1 MELFSAQSPQGQVLQ
16 VVAVFHSDAGWMF
29 CTWHFPCGE
38 ISYEHCFKWIPLRAG
53 KPCGWIL
60 CRRMSHKNVRVF
72 FMGREELRVSQIK
85 IFCLWACQAFEL
97 SKCCSAL
104 SRADAAEWGHA
115 SLSHEEGELE
125 FVLVIEQ
132 IQVMWPHPASLR
144 CHRYPRWI
152 IHALFSGNAEFVGEI
167 CKQQR
172 EHVGEG
178 GICLTLCL
186 AGVAECSSRSCIW

>member
-16 VVAVFHSDAGWMF
+16 AVAVFHSDAGWVF
-29 CTWHFPCGE
+29 CSWHFSCGE
-38 ISYEHCFKWIPLRAG
+38 ISSEHCFTWIPLRAG
-53 KPCGWIL
+53 KPCGYCVVGWAIK
-60 CRRMSHKNVRVF
+60 MWGF
-72 FMGREELRVSQIK
+72 FMSREEPRVSQIK
-85 IFCLWACQAFEL
+85 MFCLWACQAFEL

-104 SRADAAEWGHA
+104 SRADAAERGHA

-132 IQVMWPHPASLR
+132 IQVVWPHPASLR
-144 CHRYPRWI
+144 CHHYPHWI

-167 CKQQR
+167 RKQQR